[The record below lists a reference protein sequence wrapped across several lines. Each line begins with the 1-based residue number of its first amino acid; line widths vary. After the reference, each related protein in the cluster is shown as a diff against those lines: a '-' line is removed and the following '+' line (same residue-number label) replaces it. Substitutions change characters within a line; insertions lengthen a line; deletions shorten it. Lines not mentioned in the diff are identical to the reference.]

1 METAA
6 VRGCLLRASQMNE
19 DLSALFDRIR
29 ALMNGHVS
37 DAPPPRTE
45 DVEHTL
51 TDGYARALALEGE
64 RLRTERR
71 IRALA
76 GDAEHVSELRAL
88 KSRLGNL
95 DSDLSELRDLL
106 RVLAA
111 TR

>member
-1 METAA
+1 
-6 VRGCLLRASQMNE
+6 MNE
-19 DLSALFDRIR
+19 DLPALFDRIR
-29 ALMNGHVS
+29 ALLNGHVS

-71 IRALA
+71 ITALA
-76 GDAEHVSELRAL
+76 GEAEHASELRAL
-88 KSRLGNL
+88 KSRLGSL
-95 DSDLSELRDLL
+95 DSDLNELRDLL

-111 TR
+111 ARSI